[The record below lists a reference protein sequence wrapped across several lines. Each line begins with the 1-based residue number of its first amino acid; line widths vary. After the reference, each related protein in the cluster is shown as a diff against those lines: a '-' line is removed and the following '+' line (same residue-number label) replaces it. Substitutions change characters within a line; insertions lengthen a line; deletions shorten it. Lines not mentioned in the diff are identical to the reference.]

1 MSLFWWNRRE
11 ELQQLLADPALT
23 LEGLHRAEQE
33 YAQEKDPQS
42 ITRETVEWMAQ
53 AWPQRADFVLIRLAE
68 LFEGLELDHD
78 DTYVLAMVSALGD
91 RGENGIREF
100 VLRHDHDLRENV
112 FWRIFEVE
120 GGGEVSLANV
130 DKFSREEAGWQA
142 SVLTLVHEGT
152 LDRARV
158 LRCCLEAL
166 NRDFSSYRAGWF
178 SRTWM
183 ALMPSLEEVAA
194 DQELLLRCLG
204 TGITATVSLAI
215 KQLARLAK
223 AGLLDGPGFV
233 AVAAPALSA
242 GKGTALTVV
251 KLLEPLPDA
260 AEVLAQ
266 GLPHEHVDVQRAVV
280 TALKRLGRDDLVAA
294 DLVSPSLAAE
304 LGLSRE
310 RVAAT
315 AQVELPDRSARPVVP
330 FTDEDALERV
340 AALLEDPRDPVE
352 LELALAWLAMTENPS
367 ERLASLRS
375 RVKKMPES
383 SRDHEILGP
392 LLRVVFALPEEKGRG
407 KPKQWRFK
415 EVPAGDP
422 EDAEGLWRHRVLEVT
437 KILTGQAPRRALLAT
452 PVDTHGHLPGEVF
465 LARVAKVQERFGVDA
480 AELKERCPGDLVQAA
495 MRLSTR
501 DRGQAEQ
508 ILGYSL
514 PQPSER
520 VELEW
525 YRRDSG
531 EKKPNGQPRW
541 VWWHSEVR
549 CVPNPGQ
556 KISAGRRRGLY
567 GPDPTP
573 VLLMDPHGTAYV
585 VAQGL
590 GPAEWAVEEAS
601 NREVDDILKALSELG
616 GTWTPETAQLVGLGL
631 SGSRQ
636 ETRSLAAELLAE
648 AVPARLSVQQT
659 AEGLAACVVGCKVN
673 RWVSSLT
680 DAAALNPDMVVDL
693 LSALLP
699 GLDRGLRGIGG
710 LMQLL
715 LDEQLRLGR
724 VTEDE
729 ALRDWLAGFTGS
741 SAAARTAKA
750 LLAAS

>member
-1 MSLFWWNRRE
+1 MSLFWWNRRGK
-11 ELQQLLADPALT
+11 LQQLLADPALT

-53 AWPQRADFVLIRLAE
+53 AWPQSADFVLIRLAE
-68 LFEGLELDHD
+68 LFEDLNLEHD

-91 RGENGIREF
+91 RWDQGIREF
-100 VLRHDHDLRENV
+100 MLRHDHDLRENV
-112 FWRIFEVE
+112 FWRVFEVE

-166 NRDFSSYRAGWF
+166 TRDFSSYRAGWF
-178 SRTWM
+178 SRTWL
-183 ALMPSLEEVAA
+183 ALTPSIEEAA
-194 DQELLLRCLG
+194 QDQDLLFRCLG

-233 AVAAPALSA
+233 AAAAPALSA

-266 GLPHEHVDVQRAVV
+266 GLTHEHVDVQRAVV
-280 TALKRLGRDDLVAA
+280 KALTRLGRDDLVAA

-310 RVAAT
+310 RVEAT
-315 AQVELPDRSARPVVP
+315 AQMELPDRSARPVVP

-340 AALLEDPRDPVE
+340 AWLLEDARDPVE
-352 LELALAWLAMTENPS
+352 LELLLAWLATAEHPA
-367 ERLASLRS
+367 ERLASLRA
-375 RVKKMPES
+375 RVQKMSEPL
-383 SRDHEILGP
+383 RDHDILGP
-392 LLRVVFALPEEKGRG
+392 LLRAVFVLPEDKRRG

-415 EVPAGDP
+415 EVPAGAP

-437 KILTGQAPRRALLAT
+437 EILTGQAPRRVLLAT
-452 PVDTHGHLPGEVF
+452 PTDSHGHLPGEVF
-465 LARVAKVQERFGVDA
+465 LTRVAEVQERFGVDA

-495 MRLSTR
+495 MRLSAA

-508 ILGYSL
+508 VLGFSL

-520 VELEW
+520 VQLEW
-525 YRRDSG
+525 YRVDSD

-541 VWWHSEVR
+541 VWWRSEVL

-556 KISAGRRRGLY
+556 KISGGRRRGLY
-567 GPDPTP
+567 GPESTP
-573 VLLMDPHGTAYV
+573 VLLMDPHGTAYI
-585 VAQGL
+585 VAQGIRT
-590 GPAEWAVEEAS
+590 AEWAVEDTCH
-601 NREVDDILKALSELG
+601 REIDDVLKALSELG

-659 AEGLAACVVGCKVN
+659 AEGMAACVVGCKVN

-680 DAAALNPDMVVDL
+680 DAAGLNPGMVVDL
-693 LSALLP
+693 LTALLP
-699 GLDRGLRGIGG
+699 RVDRELRGIGG

-715 LDEQLRLGR
+715 LDEQLRVGR
-724 VTEDE
+724 VTEDG
-729 ALRDWLAGFTGS
+729 ALRAWLAGFTGS
-741 SAAARTAKA
+741 SAAAKTAKK
-750 LLAAS
+750 LLG